1 MSVTNKQVP
10 LFPLLLSNF
19 IGTIGFS
26 IVLSFLSIFIH
37 RFWG

>member
-1 MSVTNKQVP
+1 MSVTDKQVP

-26 IVLSFLSIFIH
+26 IVLPFLGIFSH
-37 RFWG
+37 RFWE